1 MSTKVDDW
9 PIREI
14 GTWTS
19 GGHADDQETYDFSY
33 SSTLCSSIVGFSS
46 SGKSCFSFKKSSI
59 DEVESSPAK
68 VVADSVIEDDD
79 EIEEDDEDV
88 DSEEFEAEFDS
99 LDDIDD
105 EIEEGEDF

>member
-1 MSTKVDDW
+1 MKNKKTK
-9 PIREI
+9 
-14 GTWTS
+14 
-19 GGHADDQETYDFSY
+19 
-33 SSTLCSSIVGFSS
+33 
-46 SGKSCFSFKKSSI
+46 KNI

-68 VVADSVIEDDD
+68 EVADSVIEDDD
-79 EIEEDDEDV
+79 EIEEDDEGI

>member
-1 MSTKVDDW
+1 MKF
-9 PIREI
+9 
-14 GTWTS
+14 S
-19 GGHADDQETYDFSY
+19 GLKLPRLLHNS
-33 SSTLCSSIVGFSS
+33 L
-46 SGKSCFSFKKSSI
+46 KLSI

-79 EIEEDDEDV
+79 EIEEDDEGI